1 MNGIVVLKNYYV
13 NYLIFIRTT
22 VFDRIFKKIFM
33 INILII
39 MRLIFFI
46 RKIDYKIIE
55 SIVI

>member
-1 MNGIVVLKNYYV
+1 MELSFKKNYYV
-13 NYLIFIRTT
+13 NYLIFIRTI
-22 VFDRIFKKIFM
+22 VFDRIFKKLFM

>member
-1 MNGIVVLKNYYV
+1 MELSFKKNYYV
-13 NYLIFIRTT
+13 NYLIFIGTI
-22 VFDRIFKKIFM
+22 VFDRIFKKLFM

>member
-1 MNGIVVLKNYYV
+1 MELSFKKNYYV
-13 NYLIFIRTT
+13 NYLIFIRTI
-22 VFDRIFKKIFM
+22 VFDRIFKKLFM

-55 SIVI
+55 LIVI